1 MSYKSIKL
9 IEAVKKLNEV
19 ISVLD
24 ETNDLAMDD
33 VIRDLKKQVEN
44 INKLLQECTKEET
57 RKGLIR
63 NSLNNFNRSKSH
75 HTFGHRSFGGGS
87 FGGGGG
93 RF

>member
-57 RKGLIR
+57 RNGLIR